1 MRKRSGFGG
10 LGVGMLVVLGML
22 SASVV
27 QAQIVYPRQ
36 TFTFDTSALSG
47 FVGPFQLDFQLTD
60 GSGTGDGNTSLTVD
74 NFVID
79 GASAPGIAAA
89 SLTDSAFF
97 TEVMR
102 DFTPGG
108 TLRFDLSGSYGVDTD
123 PTTGTVTPDE
133 FSFAILKG
141 DGTEVSTT
149 APSGAL
155 LLVDFDN
162 ISPAAMTTRTFQI
175 VPAQA
180 VPEPDALVLL
190 AAGLPPLIMAMRR
203 RRKEMPPR

>member
-1 MRKRSGFGG
+1 MKKGIGV
-10 LGVGMLVVLGML
+10 LLLVGMLW
-22 SASVV
+22 ASDCR
-27 QAQIVYPRQ
+27 AQIVYPPQ

-74 NFVID
+74 DFVID

-89 SLTDSAFF
+89 SMTDSAFF

-102 DFTPGG
+102 GFVPGG
-108 TLRFDLSGSYGVDTD
+108 TLRFDLSGSFGVDTD

-133 FSFAILKG
+133 FSLAILKG
-141 DGTEVSTT
+141 DGTEVPTT
-149 APSGAL
+149 DPSGAL

-162 ISPAAMTTRTFQI
+162 LSPGAVTTRVFQI

-180 VPEPDALVLL
+180 VPESDVPVLL
-190 AAGLPPLIMAMRR
+190 VGAGVFGIGFALRR
-203 RRKEMPPR
+203 HKA